1 MFSPSPPPSSVQDG
15 VPIPVTITAYAD
27 KSYDYVRWNE
37 RARERARAGLPCDR
51 ERHGTHT
58 PLSFTTQTMK
68 TPPTSYLLKQAASL
82 AKGAAKPGHGTV
94 GSVSADDVLAVARV
108 KATDVPHVPLASVA
122 RSGAATARSMGLKVV
137 EEGGK

>member
-1 MFSPSPPPSSVQDG
+1 MLFLTLSLPPSPQDG

-27 KSYDYVRWNE
+27 KSYDYVRQ
-37 RARERARAGLPCDR
+37 RVRESARAGLCVIESDKHSHPFPS
-51 ERHGTHT
+51 H
-58 PLSFTTQTMK
+58 QTMK

-122 RSGAATARSMGLKVV
+122 RSVAATARSMGLKVV
-137 EEGGK
+137 EEGGGGK

>member
-1 MFSPSPPPSSVQDG
+1 MERES
-15 VPIPVTITAYAD
+15 
-27 KSYDYVRWNE
+27 E
-37 RARERARAGLPCDR
+37 RARTSAGLCAIESDKAL
-51 ERHGTHT
+51 T
-58 PLSFTTQTMK
+58 PPFPLPHQTMK

-122 RSGAATARSMGLKVV
+122 RSVAATARSMGLKVV